1 MKLSKSSSKIWIWG
15 QEKITDIL
23 VENTLTSQLVTNY
36 IGQGFPEEKKN
47 RCMCLHI
54 QKEEWETIVA
64 ISASICDP
72 SVSFP

>member
-1 MKLSKSSSKIWIWG
+1 M
-15 QEKITDIL
+15 
-23 VENTLTSQLVTNY
+23 ENTLTSQLVTNY